1 MKMETVDNILKR
13 IEKFEP
19 KQTFVID
26 AGSGKDYSYED
37 IYQRAGRIGRS
48 LRNRGISELVVCM
61 ENSVELLTVYFAA
74 LLYQIVVIPV
84 DPEKSKDEIA
94 AIRNIHSHAIYI
106 EKDSIQQIS
115 SEGAQEAI
123 RAFKDVDYDRL
134 FLITYTSG
142 STGKPKGV
150 MHSAG
155 SLFLS
160 AAAFG
165 ESMHYGE
172 HTVLAHVMP
181 MTYMAGIL
189 NSIFLPFVMGGKV
202 VIFPR
207 FNMKSAF
214 SFWNNVVRY
223 GVNTFWLSPTMLR
236 IIDIIDAK
244 GAYKDY
250 LQKVNAAISVG
261 TAPLYQDLR
270 GKIENKYNIRLCQSY
285 GLSETL
291 FLTTELQERGEGCDS
306 AGKLLSG
313 VDLRID
319 DDGEIQVSV
328 PWMFLGYAC
337 NDAQEKLSDAYY
349 RTGDLGYMRDGCL
362 FINGR
367 KKDLIIRGGYNINP
381 NDIQEYLQ
389 GVDGVSE
396 NAVLSCVRHGEE
408 QIVCC
413 YTGSREQDIHLLNEG
428 LEEALGRHYKL
439 DFLVRLTEMPKNLN
453 GKVDRQKLQEMLKKD
468 DYKI

>member
-1 MKMETVDNILKR
+1 MDTVDIILKR
-13 IEKFEP
+13 IEQFEL

-26 AGSGKDYSYED
+26 AASGTEYSYEA
-37 IYQRAGRIGRS
+37 IYQRAGRIGS
-48 LRNRGISELVVCM
+48 NLRNRGISELVVCM

-74 LLYQIVVIPV
+74 LLYQIIVIPV
-84 DPEKSKDEIA
+84 DPEKSEDEIA
-94 AIRNIHSHAIYI
+94 AIRKIHSRAIYM
-106 EKDSIQQIS
+106 ERDSLEQIL
-115 SEGAQEAI
+115 SEGGQETT
-123 RAFKDVDYDRL
+123 RGFKDVDYDSL

-155 SLFLS
+155 NLFLS
-160 AAAFG
+160 ASAFG
-165 ESMHYGE
+165 ESMQYGE

-202 VIFPR
+202 VVFPR

-214 SFWNNVVRY
+214 GFWSNVVRY
-223 GVNTFWLSPTMLR
+223 EVNTFWLSPTMLR

-250 LQKVNAAISVG
+250 LHRVNAAVSVG

-270 GKIENKYNIRLCQSY
+270 DKIENKYSIRLCQSY

-291 FLTTELQERGEGCDS
+291 FLTSERRERGEGLDS
-306 AGKLLSG
+306 AGSLLPG
-313 VDLRID
+313 VELRLD
-319 DDGEIQVSV
+319 GDGEIQVSV
-328 PWMFLGYAC
+328 PWMFLGYAGS
-337 NDAQEKLSDAYY
+337 DGQGEFSDAYY
-349 RTGDLGYMRDGCL
+349 RTGDLGYMKDGCL

-367 KKDLIIRGGYNINP
+367 KKDLIIRGGFNINP

-389 GVDGVSE
+389 SVDGVSE
-396 NAVLSCVRHGEE
+396 NAVLSCVRQGEE

-428 LEEALGRHYKL
+428 LEKALGRHYKL
-439 DFLVRLTEMPKNLN
+439 DYLVKLTEMPKNLN
-453 GKVDRQKLQEMLKKD
+453 GKVDRQKLQELLKKD
-468 DYKI
+468 DFKI